1 MATTGCFLNKKSKYP
16 APILKNRE
24 DLMWLAGY
32 LEGEGCFWAGHKGNM
47 IVTVSTVDEDIAKRA
62 HCLMGG
68 CLSQVR
74 ATVTGKKVYRVDVL
88 ARRYAYALMVALYKF
103 MGVRR
108 QAKII
113 ECLKYYSGLK
123 GAFSG

>member
-74 ATVTGKKVYRVDVL
+74 ATVTGKKVYRVDVQRL
-88 ARRYAYALMVALYKF
+88 HVSTAALQRFSYLKKALDALHAYNRR
-103 MGVRR
+103 G
-108 QAKII
+108 
-113 ECLKYYSGLK
+113 
-123 GAFSG
+123 